1 MNATWIAKRSAKWF
15 VEWAGKLSGAGLL
28 YRNSAYFRTGAR
40 ILTYHDV
47 EKVPGNSHAVSISHF
62 SAHIQYLKDHFD
74 VMRLLDLVRSLQSGS
89 DEATQRIAITFDD
102 GYAECSEIIAEILTK
117 YSLPATFFVITGIP
131 DGNVRMDEKKY
142 MSWSDIADLHKAG
155 FEIGSHTVNHFSL
168 GAIASGLVRS
178 ELCASRERIQQE
190 LGTAPTGIAYPYGT
204 MRDFNDTVTTAAE
217 SAGYSYG
224 VTAVHGLNH
233 PGMNPFLLRRTTI
246 GAGDGPT
253 TFKMILEGHLDWWRF
268 VDRYAYR
275 LQRADV
281 RG

>member
-1 MNATWIAKRSAKWF
+1 MNTTWIAKRSAKWF
-15 VEWAGKLSGAGLL
+15 VEWASKLSGAGLL
-28 YRNSAYFRTGAR
+28 YRNSASFRTGAR
-40 ILTYHDV
+40 ILTYHGV
-47 EKVPGNSHAVSISHF
+47 EKVPGNSHAVSTSHF
-62 SAHIQYLKDHFD
+62 SAHIKYLKDHFD
-74 VMRLLDLVRSLQSGS
+74 VMRLQDLVRALQSGPGA
-89 DEATQRIAITFDD
+89 ERRVAITFDD
-102 GYAECSEIIAEILTK
+102 GYAECSGIVAEILTK
-117 YSLPATFFVITGIP
+117 YSVPATFFVITGIP
-131 DGNVRMDEKKY
+131 DGNVRMDDKKY
-142 MSWSDIADLHKAG
+142 MSWSDIANLHKAG

-168 GAIASGLVRS
+168 GAIPPALVRS
-178 ELCASRERIQQE
+178 ELSASRERIQQV
-190 LGTAPTGIAYPYGT
+190 LGIAPAGIAYPYGT
-204 MRDFNDTVTTAAE
+204 IRDFNDVVALAAE

-253 TFKMILEGHLDWWRF
+253 TFKMILEGHLDLWRF